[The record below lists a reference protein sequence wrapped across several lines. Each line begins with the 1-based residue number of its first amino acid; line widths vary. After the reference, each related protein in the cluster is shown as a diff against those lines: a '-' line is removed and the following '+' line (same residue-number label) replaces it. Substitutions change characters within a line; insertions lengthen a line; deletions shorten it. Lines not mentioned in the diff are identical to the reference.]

1 MATSEDTQIL
11 LKAISA
17 SENKRLGE
25 IRSVKDDI
33 TIIKSEISTVTA
45 DFVKTKLDINEIKKE
60 QLKTNEKINKASS
73 NINTLHE

>member
-45 DFVKTKLDINEIKKE
+45 DFVKTKFDINEIKKE